1 MNNNTN
7 NNGHR
12 GVRLAATRSEARPV
26 ADIAQSPRKAYGQ
39 LAVGLPRTPPI
50 NPHTEL
56 HSHSPTGASTT
67 NSNMSPTL
75 PFGHSDATAANAISF
90 KLFTTRDLH
99 DPFAN
104 CWVLG

>member
-39 LAVGLPRTPPI
+39 LAVGLPRAADGG
-50 NPHTEL
+50 
-56 HSHSPTGASTT
+56 GASC
-67 NSNMSPTL
+67 N
-75 PFGHSDATAANAISF
+75 
-90 KLFTTRDLH
+90 
-99 DPFAN
+99 
-104 CWVLG
+104 